1 MRGWC
6 GARRVS
12 RAQAWALV
20 VVWAFAG
27 ACSRGLVPVYDFAAR
42 VASGRTHVGTPG
54 YEFGADEHRLGL
66 LRDGWSTPEV
76 SPENQASFTWAVGL
90 EASLQLY
97 HVSRNARW
105 LHFRCWPHGLRT
117 DQSVIVTL
125 NNIELG
131 RVGLPP
137 GRRSYSLPVLAD
149 ALVVGEN
156 TVKFRFSH
164 AEAPQQR
171 KEDST
176 DARRLAAAF
185 DYVSLSTQAE
195 AHPPD
200 MSSNE
205 PRATDGRLEQT
216 AGSDVIFALSVP
228 QQGELEFGIASS
240 TNATAALV
248 IRRHDEEAGEHV
260 LFESSTT
267 GGFRGTRRVDLS
279 SFAGERV
286 DIVFRASAPEPGVVV
301 WLNPRLLG
309 DIGDTNLTTNV
320 LLIVIDT
327 LRADSL
333 GSYGGTAATPNLDA
347 LAAGGVRFERAY
359 THIPITVPSHSSMFT
374 SLLPSAHGV
383 HSNFKRLAAAH
394 LTLAELL
401 RYGYRD
407 TAAFVSL
414 GVLKATA
421 GLAQGFNEYHDEF
434 GLDWWKTAGQLTDEV
449 LAWFEPRS
457 AAPYFL
463 WAHYSDPHSPYAA
476 PATDRPQVQVNHQGE
491 LISVLT
497 VDATTTAMPLTAPPG
512 RSQIRVAS
520 TGSHP
525 LRRVRV
531 RDPRTRDPL
540 VELSCGDRCA
550 AGKENVFRMELPA
563 TVIVHNRSDEEIE
576 SELLLRVEEF
586 LSLPEIRRRY
596 LEEVEYADR
605 EIGRLL
611 SALRAAGRL
620 DDTLVILTSDHG
632 EGLGD
637 HGGIGGL
644 GHVSQLYEGQLRVP
658 LILSW
663 PGRLPAGS
671 VVEAP
676 VALRDLLPTV
686 LDLLRVP
693 DASERAGH
701 SLAPLMAEEAGT
713 TTPDA
718 IVAETFEPEAPRDLQ
733 AVVSDGY
740 KLIFTPEDD
749 RAELYDMSRDPGE
762 LNDQAEQRA
771 ELVAEMRR
779 VLRAE
784 LDAMVAYEPDEIEMT
799 EEQLQRLRALG
810 YVR

>member
-1 MRGWC
+1 MSSAPTNTDWDY
-6 GARRVS
+6 
-12 RAQAWALV
+12 W
-20 VVWAFAG
+20 
-27 ACSRGLVPVYDFAAR
+27 
-42 VASGRTHVGTPG
+42 
-54 YEFGADEHRLGL
+54 
-66 LRDGWSTPEV
+66 RDGWSTPEIN
-76 SPENQASFTWAVGL
+76 PADQLSFTWAIGL
-90 EASLQLY
+90 EATLQFY
-97 HVSRNARW
+97 QVSRNARW
-105 LHFRCWPHGLRT
+105 LHFQCWPYVFSST
-117 DQSVIVTL
+117 QPQSVVVTL
-125 NNIELG
+125 NDVELG
-131 RVGLPP
+131 GVELPP
-137 GRRSYSLPVLAD
+137 GRRSYSLPVPAD
-149 ALVVGEN
+149 ALTAGEN
-156 TVKFRFSH
+156 TVTFRFSY
-164 AEAPQQR
+164 AEAPQQH
-171 KEDST
+171 KEGST
-176 DARRLAAAF
+176 DARELAAAF
-185 DYVSLSTQAE
+185 DYVSLSALAD

-200 MSSNE
+200 MAPKE
-205 PRATDGRLEQT
+205 PRTTEARLEQP
-216 AGSDVIFALSVP
+216 ASSDVIFALSVP
-228 QQGELEFGIASS
+228 QRGELEFGIESS
-240 TNATAALV
+240 TNASAALV
-248 IRRHDEEAGEHV
+248 IRRQDDGEDEHV
-260 LFESSTT
+260 LFEASTT
-267 GGFRGTRRVDLS
+267 GWFRGTRRIDLS
-279 SFAGERV
+279 RFAGERV
-286 DIVFRASAPEPGVVV
+286 DIVFRAVAAEPGTV
-301 WLNPRLLG
+301 WWQNPRLLG
-309 DIGDTNLTTNV
+309 DIGDTNVTTNV

-347 LAAGGVRFERAY
+347 LAAGGVRFDRAY

-383 HSNFKRLAAAH
+383 HSNFERLAAAH

-401 RYGYRD
+401 RDGYRD
-407 TAAFVSL
+407 TTAFVSL
-414 GVLKATA
+414 GVLRATA
-421 GLAQGFNEYHDEF
+421 GLSQGFNEYHDEF
-434 GLDWWKTAGQLTDEV
+434 GLDWWKTARELTDEV

-476 PATDRPQVQVNHQGE
+476 PASERPVVTVAHQGE
-491 LISVLT
+491 ELSVLT
-497 VDATTTAMPLTAPPG
+497 VDATTTVVPLTISPG
-512 RSQIRVAS
+512 RSRISVSS
-520 TGSHP
+520 TGSQP

-540 VELSCGDRCA
+540 VDLSCGERCA
-550 AGKENVFRMELPA
+550 ADDENVFRMQLPA
-563 TVIVHNRSDEEIE
+563 TVTVHNRSDTEIE
-576 SELLLRVEEF
+576 TDLLLRVEEI
-586 LSLPEIRRRY
+586 LSLPDIRRRY
-596 LEEVEYADR
+596 LEEVEYTDR

-663 PGRLPAGS
+663 PERLPAGH
-671 VVEAP
+671 VIDTP
-676 VALRDLLPTV
+676 VALSDLLPTV

-701 SLAPLMAEEAGT
+701 SLVPLMAEEASM
-713 TTPDA
+713 TTPHA

-762 LNDQAEQRA
+762 LNNEAEQRA

-784 LDAMVAYEPDEIEMT
+784 LDAMVAYEPGEIDMT